1 MSPWHEDDEFW
12 ITAVG
17 PMLRER
23 AASAPEDVGRLV
35 SLVGIEPP
43 ASVLDL
49 GCGIGRHALEL
60 ARRGF
65 EVTGVDRTRGF
76 LDEARRSAKEDGLD
90 VELVEE
96 DMRRFGRPGAFD
108 LVVNLLTSFGYF
120 EDPADDERVVRSIH
134 GSLKEGGAVVI
145 DLMGKEV
152 LASIFEPREWRE
164 VDGDLWLYERRVT
177 KDWSW
182 LENRWIL
189 IRDGE
194 RKEFELGHRL
204 YSATELSGLLSECGF
219 ARTEV
224 YGDLE
229 GSAYDHEAS
238 RLVVV
243 GRK

>member
-1 MSPWHEDDEFW
+1 MPAWHADDEFW
-12 ITAVG
+12 RTAIG
-17 PMLRER
+17 WMLRER
-23 AASAPEDVGRLV
+23 SHDARQEVEEIV
-35 SLVGIEPP
+35 SLVGVRPP

-65 EVTGVDRTRGF
+65 EVTGVDRTREF
-76 LDEARRSAKEDGLD
+76 LAEAREAADADDLE
-90 VELVEE
+90 VEFVEE
-96 DMRRFGRPGAFD
+96 DMRRFERPDAFD
-108 LVVNLLTSFGYF
+108 LAVNLLTSFGYF
-120 EDPADDERVVRSIH
+120 EDPADDARVVRNVH
-134 GSLKEGGAVVI
+134 ASLKEGGAVVV

-164 VDGDLWLYERRVT
+164 RDGDLWLYERRVT
-177 KDWSW
+177 DAWSRV
-182 LENRWIL
+182 ENRWVL
-189 IRDGE
+189 VRDGE
-194 RKEFELGHRL
+194 RKEFELSHRL
-204 YSATELSGLLSECGF
+204 YSATELSRLLEDGGF

-224 YGDLE
+224 YGDFE